1 MLAEFVGQTPL
12 QWLQEVFE
20 ICRDFHRSGRPA
32 VEKLQC
38 RQIVLALAF
47 THRLR
52 IRVSGADNPL
62 LRLRPPVRMKRLD
75 QSCRAAG
82 CALFPNESSDV
93 VWPQQP
99 DSTIRLSLEQGPVR
113 GQEDHKP

>member
-62 LRLRPPVRMKRLD
+62 LRLRPPVGMKCLD
-75 QSCRAAG
+75 QSVEQRVVPCSQTN
-82 CALFPNESSDV
+82 PQMSSGLNN
-93 VWPQQP
+93 
-99 DSTIRLSLEQGPVR
+99 STLL
-113 GQEDHKP
+113 